1 MSAGTASAG
10 AVSVAGA
17 LGVAGP
23 AHPKIAVERATF
35 AYGPRDIFI
44 DLNFEV
50 NAGEILCLLGAN
62 GCGKTTLLR
71 CLSGYLKLREGSV
84 SLDGKNIAGIPA
96 TALARRI
103 GFVFQDNI
111 PTFPYSVLEVV
122 RMGRAPH
129 LPFFASPGPEDT
141 KIAERAMENV
151 GISHLRDKK
160 FTEISGGE
168 RQLAVIART
177 LAQEP
182 DVIIMDEPTSALD
195 FRNQTLILRM
205 IGKLASQGLTIV
217 MSSHFP
223 NNALLFSNRVAL
235 MHQGRFLAVGDA
247 DQVITEEN
255 LEDIYGIAVRIIVT
269 ADQRRGGSLKFV
281 IPADD
286 SVTTETL
293 PGHESKAEDEPETTS
308 RPQLRPKP
316 VVEAADPG
324 GTARWD
330 AMAEDF
336 ERQFSRS
343 DYRDKLMEKLE
354 LEPGST
360 VLDVGCGPGT
370 LSLLLAARAQSVTAL
385 DISAGMLAVGE
396 RKAQENGVE
405 NIHFVRM
412 DWNEAVI
419 GRDVS
424 PHDVVVCSRSLCGRN
439 PRCSL
444 LRLHE
449 AARRR
454 VYLTLKTL
462 GDGSQR
468 FYEDLYRRLGMEYI
482 PREDYMTYYNVLY
495 DLGIRACV
503 DFITYTD
510 SFCYER
516 ADDAFR
522 VLNSHI
528 FAQTERQRELLM
540 SYVSE
545 NMAANGRFLLD
556 IESRWALLSW
566 EKAEEGEVERAEPVP
581 YLA

>member
-1 MSAGTASAG
+1 MTSG
-10 AVSVAGA
+10 VSPMMARPNADPAWEQRFADFYNKVAA
-17 LGVAGP
+17 MEKR
-23 AHPKIAVERATF
+23 HT
-35 AYGPRDIFI
+35 
-44 DLNFEV
+44 LNQV
-50 NAGEILCLLGAN
+50 NALPLLP
-62 GCGKTTLLR
+62 TDTL
-71 CLSGYLKLREGSV
+71 
-84 SLDGKNIAGIPA
+84 
-96 TALARRI
+96 
-103 GFVFQDNI
+103 
-111 PTFPYSVLEVV
+111 
-122 RMGRAPH
+122 
-129 LPFFASPGPEDT
+129 
-141 KIAERAMENV
+141 
-151 GISHLRDKK
+151 
-160 FTEISGGE
+160 
-168 RQLAVIART
+168 
-177 LAQEP
+177 
-182 DVIIMDEPTSALD
+182 
-195 FRNQTLILRM
+195 
-205 IGKLASQGLTIV
+205 
-217 MSSHFP
+217 
-223 NNALLFSNRVAL
+223 
-235 MHQGRFLAVGDA
+235 
-247 DQVITEEN
+247 
-255 LEDIYGIAVRIIVT
+255 
-269 ADQRRGGSLKFV
+269 
-281 IPADD
+281 
-286 SVTTETL
+286 
-293 PGHESKAEDEPETTS
+293 
-308 RPQLRPKP
+308 
-316 VVEAADPG
+316 
-324 GTARWD
+324 
-330 AMAEDF
+330 
-336 ERQFSRS
+336 
-343 DYRDKLMEKLE
+343 
-354 LEPGST
+354 
-360 VLDVGCGPGT
+360 LDVGCGPGT

>member
-1 MSAGTASAG
+1 MSARTESAR
-10 AVSVAGA
+10 AASVAGA
-17 LGVAGP
+17 LGVTGP
-23 AHPKIAVERATF
+23 ARPKIAVERATF
-35 AYGPRDIFI
+35 AYNSRDIFT
-44 DLNFEV
+44 DLSFEV

-71 CLSGYLKLREGSV
+71 CLSGYLKLREGGV
-84 SLDGKNIAGIPA
+84 SLDGKNIAGIPS

-141 KIAERAMENV
+141 RIAERALENM

-168 RQLAVIART
+168 RQLTVIART

-195 FRNQTLILRM
+195 FRNQTLILRT
-205 IGKLASQGLTIV
+205 IGKLAAQGLTIV

-235 MHQGRFLAVGDA
+235 MHQGRFLAVGNA
-247 DQVITEEN
+247 DEVITEEN

-269 ADQRRGGSLKFV
+269 TDQRQGGSLKFV

-286 SVTTETL
+286 SVATDAL
-293 PGHESKAEDEPETTS
+293 PRNESKAEGGPDITP
-308 RPQLRPKP
+308 RLQFRAKP
-316 VVEAADPG
+316 ATEAAGPG
-324 GTARWD
+324 EVARWD
-330 AMAEDF
+330 VMAEDF

-354 LEPGST
+354 PQLGST

-370 LSLLLAARAQSVTAL
+370 LSLLLAARAQRVTAL

-396 RKAQENGVE
+396 RRAQENGVE
-405 NIHFVRM
+405 NIRFVRM
-412 DWNEAVI
+412 DWNEVVI
-419 GRDVS
+419 GRDMP
-424 PHDVVVCSRSLCGRN
+424 PHDVVVCSRAFCGRD
-439 PRCSL
+439 PRRSL
-444 LRLHE
+444 LKLHE

-468 FYEDLYRRLGMEYI
+468 FYEDIYRLLGMEYI
-482 PREDYMTYYNVLY
+482 PRKDYMTYYNVLY

-510 SFCYER
+510 PFCYEK

-522 VLNSHI
+522 VLNTHI
-528 FAQTERQRELLM
+528 PVQTECQRELLM
-540 SYVSE
+540 GYVLE

-566 EKAEEGEVERAEPVP
+566 EKAEEGGEERAEPVP